1 MKIEMKAV
9 AIVLAL
15 GTALFAQSN
24 SAEAKTNCQ
33 KFYAKYLKAPGHK
46 AFATTKGNDPG
57 FHPTTCSFFSG
68 VSSKKLA
75 EREAVKD
82 CNENSRQK
90 DGGNCKV
97 ISSK

>member
-1 MKIEMKAV
+1 MKIEVKILTV
-9 AIVLAL
+9 VLAL
-15 GTALFAQSN
+15 GMVIFAQN
-24 SAEAKTNCQ
+24 NAAEAKTNCQ
-33 KFYAKYLKAPGHK
+33 KFYAKYLKALGHK

-75 EREAVKD
+75 ERKAVKD